1 MKKYFLPLC
10 ALLCALL
17 CACGPDSSAESQTP
31 QEDTSNILSTETVQR
46 PARTAVLL
54 EDATLTQCYGA
65 LADTSMQ
72 LSWTAIEG
80 DVPMV
85 KGDVVLVLETTGEQS
100 RVYVPTGDTPNA
112 LYGTLPAA
120 ILSQS
125 EEDLENSANLALADG
140 CLGQNTET
148 QEVEQMLGT
157 VKVLVRDGSRCK
169 VQNLV
174 GGDTRSFW
182 VKTSDL
188 SYDMDSLVADR
199 GDIPKTNG

>member
-1 MKKYFLPLC
+1 
-10 ALLCALL
+10 
-17 CACGPDSSAESQTP
+17 
-31 QEDTSNILSTETVQR
+31 
-46 PARTAVLL
+46 
-54 EDATLTQCYGA
+54 
-65 LADTSMQ
+65 
-72 LSWTAIEG
+72 
-80 DVPMV
+80 MV